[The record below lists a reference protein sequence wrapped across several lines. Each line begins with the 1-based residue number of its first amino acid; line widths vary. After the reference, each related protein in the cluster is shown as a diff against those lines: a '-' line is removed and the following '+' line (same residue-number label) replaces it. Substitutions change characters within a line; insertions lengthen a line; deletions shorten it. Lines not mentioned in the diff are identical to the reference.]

1 MEQMLLEQRRS
12 TEAILALVDVI
23 KHQQPREVIREVER
37 VESGNYHELPPVL
50 EVSERKANS
59 PKLQLAIKWLLEH
72 PSDSDVS
79 DRKLAEK
86 LGISHPWIGKARKLI
101 EAGNY
106 QEVLS

>member
-1 MEQMLLEQRRS
+1 MLAEQRRS
-12 TEAILALVDVI
+12 TQAILALVEAI

-37 VESGNYHELPPVL
+37 VVSGNYHELPPVL

-59 PKLQLAIKWLLEH
+59 PKLQLAVKWLLEH
-72 PSDSDVS
+72 PSDADLS

-101 EAGNY
+101 ETGQY
-106 QEVLS
+106 QEVLT